1 MMAGRRNHT
10 APNNGSIR
18 SAVAIP
24 LAFYSLRQYFAPK
37 LLMRRPKIAGFT
49 PVIKTC
55 GAGKLRQYSHH
66 KFGKIWRGKICP
78 VLTILRRCWLKKG
91 VYWLWGLILIL
102 QSQTTQMSLKWKRK
116 REFPEIWICEE
127 ILEMYFIFWQR
138 QNSQKFLRLGTWL
151 DICQSSGLWSH

>member
-24 LAFYSLRQYFAPK
+24 LAFYSRGQYFAPK
-37 LLMRRPKIAGFT
+37 LLMRRPEIAGFT

-78 VLTILRRCWLKKG
+78 VLAMLRRRWLRKVSIDHEVSSSSCKVKWLKSHEIETKK
-91 VYWLWGLILIL
+91 WISRDINL
-102 QSQTTQMSLKWKRK
+102 QRK
-116 REFPEIWICEE
+116 PWNVFH
-127 ILEMYFIFWQR
+127 FWQR

-151 DICQSSGLWSH
+151 DICQSLGLQSH